1 MKKLIIPIL
10 IAALGV
16 VLFGS
21 SYLFSSGGT
30 GSLDVDIVKTLTL
43 MPAAHNVY
51 ANEDALDGKYYF
63 FKAKITNNSKI
74 TLEDVTVR
82 YRIPG
87 YVEWTELDVI
97 GEMFSG
103 QTASVRCYPKLPESI
118 AEKMTESMEKA
129 EIEITWDGATED
141 DMIEEEF
148 GFRISNRNEYM
159 FTNIP
164 ASEISGWADVY
175 NNDALLACFVTPN
188 DPIVQ
193 YYTQNIQEK
202 ILMGEEASVSKDPN
216 EAVRFLGGIYN
227 ATLLSHMVYSGTK
240 GIPETLQ
247 DVSAFSQQ
255 NRLPREVIT
264 GNTGLCLELSL
275 LYASILSNAGLDPF
289 IFLVPGH
296 AYPGFRLNGQ
306 FYAIEAT
313 GIGGEGLGKIASAE
327 EAFAAG
333 MSQLEEFFMKE
344 QMGDPRYTKV
354 DIHMVNK
361 EGVTPMALKDDSFLR
376 KKVDD
381 IVASWSNG
389 GAFVTTTAGGNN
401 KRVATTGGGGSTSGG
416 GGSSGGSSSGRA
428 LSFAVPGGWQTMM
441 RPVPEIGILTAQATS
456 PDQYVSVSVYDI
468 AVSNGTDAMYTISN
482 VLANFGMSVEFEM
495 QGNNVYGSTY
505 SQNGTFN
512 WIGKAIRKNGAIRV
526 VAVGAPDYAY
536 EQYSGVINQVFNSI
550 R

>member
-1 MKKLIIPIL
+1 MKKLLIPL
-10 IAALGV
+10 LLSGLGLL
-16 VLFGS
+16 LFGAS
-21 SYLFSSGGT
+21 FLLSNQGS
-30 GSLDVDIVKTLTL
+30 GSLDIDIEKTTTL

-51 ANEDALDGKYYF
+51 ANEEALDGKYYL
-63 FKAKITNNSKI
+63 FKAKITNTSKN

-118 AEKMTESMEKA
+118 AEKMTESTEKA

-148 GFRISNRNEYM
+148 RFRISNRSEYM

-202 ILMGEEASVSKDPN
+202 ILMGEAASASKDPN
-216 EAVRFLGGIYN
+216 EAVRFLRGIYN

-240 GIPETLQ
+240 GVPETLQ

-289 IFLVPGH
+289 IFLTPGH

-306 FYAIEAT
+306 YYAIEAT

-333 MSQLEEFFMKE
+333 MTQLKEFFEKE

-361 EGVTPMALKDDSFLR
+361 EGATPMALKDDSFLR

-381 IVASWSNG
+381 IVASWANG
-389 GAFVTTTAGGNN
+389 GLVTTTSGGNSTP
-401 KRVATTGGGGSTSGG
+401 VASNSG
-416 GGSSGGSSSGRA
+416 GGSSNSGGGSGGSNSNGRA
-428 LSFAVPGGWQTMM
+428 LSLAVPQGWQTMM
-441 RPVPEIGILTAQATS
+441 RPAPQIPILTAQATS
-456 PDQYVSVSVYDI
+456 PDQSVSISVYDV
-468 AVSNGTDAMYTISN
+468 AASNGTEAMNAISSALYN
-482 VLANFGMSVEFEM
+482 YGMSIEFEM
-495 QGNNVYGSTY
+495 DGSTVYGNTY
-505 SQNGTFN
+505 SNEGTYT
-512 WIGKAIRKNGAIRV
+512 WVAKTLRKNGGIRV
-526 VAVGAPDYAY
+526 VAIGSPDYLF
-536 EQYSGVINQVFNSI
+536 QSTSGTINQLFNSI

>member
-1 MKKLIIPIL
+1 MKKITIPIL
-10 IAALGV
+10 VTVVGALLLG
-16 VLFGS
+16 GS
-21 SYLFSSGGT
+21 FLFSSGGE
-30 GSLDVDIVKTLTL
+30 GSLDVDIVKTQTI

-51 ANEDALDGKYYF
+51 ANEDALNGKYF
-63 FKAKITNNSKI
+63 LFKAKITNSSKN

-87 YVEWTELDVI
+87 FVEWTELDVI
-97 GEMFSG
+97 GEMFPG
-103 QTASVRCYPKLPESI
+103 QTASVRCYPKFPESI
-118 AEKMTESMEKA
+118 AEKMTESTEKA

-141 DMIEEEF
+141 EMIEEEI
-148 GFRISNRNEYM
+148 GFRISNRSEYM

-164 ASEISGWADVY
+164 ASEIAGWADVY

-202 ILMGEEASVSKDPN
+202 ILMGEAASVSKDPN

-247 DVSAFSQQ
+247 DISAFSQQ

-306 FYAIEAT
+306 YYAIEAT
-313 GIGGEGLGKIASAE
+313 GIGGEGLGKISSAE
-327 EAFAAG
+327 EAFEAG
-333 MSQLEEFFMKE
+333 MKQLNEFFQK
-344 QMGDPRYTKV
+344 QQQGDPRYTYV
-354 DIHMVNK
+354 DVHLVNK
-361 EGVTPMALKDDSFLR
+361 MGATPMALKDDNFLR

-381 IVASWSNG
+381 IVASWGKAGSLPK
-389 GAFVTTTAGGNN
+389 ASSGGNTTRYVSN
-401 KRVATTGGGGSTSGG
+401 NGSASNTGGGGGG
-416 GGSSGGSSSGRA
+416 GRA
-428 LSFAVPGGWQTMM
+428 LSFAVPSGWQTMM
-441 RPVPEIGILTAQATS
+441 RPMPEVGILTAQALS

-468 AVSNGTDAMYTISN
+468 AVSNGSDAMYTISN
-482 VLANFGMSVEFEM
+482 VLANYGMSVEFEM
-495 QGNNVYGSTY
+495 EGNNVYGNTY
-505 SQNGTFN
+505 SSNGTFT
-512 WIGKAIRKNGAIRV
+512 WMGKTLRKNGGIRV
-526 VAVGAPDYAY
+526 VAVGAPDYAFN
-536 EQYSGVINQVFNSI
+536 QYSGVINQVFNSI